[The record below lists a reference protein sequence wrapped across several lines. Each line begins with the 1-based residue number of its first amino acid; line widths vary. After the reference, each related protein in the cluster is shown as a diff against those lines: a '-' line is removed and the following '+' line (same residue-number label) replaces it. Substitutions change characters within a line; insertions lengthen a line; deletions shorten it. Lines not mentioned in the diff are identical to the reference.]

1 VRASSP
7 TLAADLHAENCPSR
21 EILDHVTSRW
31 GVLVLLALRERTHRF
46 SELRQRIGGVSEKML
61 AQTLKTLEGDGFVNR
76 RAYAEVPPRVEY
88 ELTTMG
94 REVSEHVAAL
104 GDWILQNLS
113 RVQAERRKRSRAS
126 ARR

>member
-1 VRASSP
+1 
-7 TLAADLHAENCPSR
+7 
-21 EILDHVTSRW
+21 
-31 GVLVLLALRERTHRF
+31 LALRERTHRF